1 MLWPIFGHSDP
12 YPQGNLMKKPGTLS
26 RKLEQISNLMLET
39 HLNIATSAC
48 QDDRNKEI
56 IKNIEFWAYFPKI
69 SSF

>member
-26 RKLEQISNLMLET
+26 RKLEQILNLMLET

-48 QDDRNKEI
+48 
-56 IKNIEFWAYFPKI
+56 
-69 SSF
+69 